1 MTSASPSIMLE
12 LLITHPT
19 LAVALAGV
27 LGLFVGSFLNVVML
41 RLPPRMEH
49 EWKEQSREMLGL
61 DPDPTPKP
69 PGIALS
75 RSRCPK
81 CGHQL
86 GALEN
91 IPVVSFVF
99 LRGKCA
105 NCGTPISWQY
115 PVVELLTAVLSAI
128 VVWRYG
134 LNLQAAAAL
143 LMTWLL
149 IAMSGIDVRTQLL
162 PDDLTLSLLWLGL
175 LVSLVPLF
183 VTPQQAI
190 IGAACGYGVLWLVF
204 HVFKLIT
211 GKEGMGF
218 GDFKLLAAL
227 GAWLGAGQ
235 LPLVILL
242 SSLVGALVGG
252 IWLLRKRDGKSEP
265 IPFGPFL
272 AAAGFI
278 ALIWGPQIVSGYLQY
293 AKLQ

>member
-1 MTSASPSIMLE
+1 MLE
-12 LLITHPT
+12 LLLMHP
-19 LAVALAGV
+19 LIAVALAGL
-27 LGLFVGSFLNVVML
+27 LGLFVGSFLNVVIL

-49 EWKEQSREMLGL
+49 DWKAQSREMLGL
-61 DPDPTPKP
+61 DADPTPKP
-69 PGIALS
+69 AGIALS

-86 GALEN
+86 GILEN
-91 IPVVSFVF
+91 IPVLSFVF
-99 LRGKCA
+99 LRGKCS
-105 NCGTPISWQY
+105 NCGTSISWQY
-115 PVVELLTAVLSAI
+115 PAVELLTGVLSAV
-128 VVWRYG
+128 VVWRFG
-134 LNLQAAAAL
+134 VDLQAAAAL

-175 LVSLVPLF
+175 LVSLIPLF

-204 HVFKLIT
+204 HVFKLLT

-252 IWLLRKRDGKSEP
+252 VWLLLKRDGKSEP

-278 ALIWGPQIVSGYLQY
+278 ALIWGPQIVGGYLRY